1 VSSSGSD
8 PRIGTRLLGYRIE
21 ELLGRGGMGVVY
33 RAEHLGLG
41 RKVALK
47 LLTPELAENQGYRER
62 FMRESRMAARLE
74 HPNILPIYE
83 AGEAEGQLYIAMRYV
98 QGSDLA
104 KLLEREGRL
113 QPERAIGLLDQ
124 VANALDAAHRGGLV
138 HRDVKPAN
146 ILIAPELGPGS
157 TEHCYLCD
165 FGLLKHFDSSDD
177 LTSTGQFV
185 GTIPYVAPEQ
195 IEGRALDGR
204 VDVYALGC
212 VLFQCLTGTVPF
224 DREGDVAVIYAHLQ
238 DPPPS
243 ARRLRPEL
251 PAELDELVARA
262 LAKAP
267 GDRFATAT
275 ELVAAARTVLRP
287 HLRTQ
292 PWSFVPGAPAVAPGG
307 VAPGTEPALLREV
320 PAARTGAVPAGP
332 ARPPDAVP
340 GGEATSLLA
349 DDHAAGGLPAAAAP
363 VGAAL
368 PLGQPHSL
376 PGRPPAPAGGR
387 RLALRLGSLVLLAAV
402 VAGGLALASR
412 LGYWPGRRQLG
423 AAAAGPVGGDLAQP
437 GSVSGQPTSTC
448 ATGWQVPVPR
458 TPLRSEPLDHLRA
471 SMDVTGE
478 FLVAEMRL
486 FRGLDGSLWWYV
498 KASRGADPSF
508 RGRWLVVRQPNG
520 VRRVAAVAPYETGG
534 LRSPDWRAFSGQGD
548 PRRWP
553 GLPGAWRGSPVD
565 FAAAGGLPRELRG
578 CLAGT

>member
-1 VSSSGSD
+1 MSSSGSD

-33 RAEHLGLG
+33 RAEQLGLG

-47 LLTPELAENQGYRER
+47 LLSPELAESQGYRQR

-74 HPNILPIYE
+74 HPNILPVYE
-83 AGEAEGQLYIAMRYV
+83 AGEAEGLLYIAMRYV

-104 KLLEREGRL
+104 KVLEREGRL
-113 QPERAIGLLDQ
+113 RPQRAIDLLDQ
-124 VANALDAAHRGGLV
+124 VAHALDAAHRGGLV

-212 VLFQCLTGTVPF
+212 VLFQCLTGSVPY
-224 DREGDVAVIYAHLQ
+224 DRDSDIAIIYAHLQ
-238 DPPPS
+238 DSPPS
-243 ARRLRPEL
+243 AVRLRPEL
-251 PAELDELVARA
+251 PPELDELVARA

-267 GDRFATAT
+267 DDRFATAT

-292 PWSFVPGAPAVAPGG
+292 PWSFVPGPAAVART
-307 VAPGTEPALLREV
+307 ADPASPR
-320 PAARTGAVPAGP
+320 AAPAGP
-332 ARPPDAVP
+332 ARPPAAVP
-340 GGEATSLLA
+340 GGEATSVLA
-349 DDHAAGGLPAAAAP
+349 PDDRAAGGLAAAAAP
-363 VGAAL
+363 IGPAAPPVGGAL
-368 PLGQPHSL
+368 PLGQAHGSAGQPT
-376 PGRPPAPAGGR
+376 APAGRR
-387 RLALRLGSLVLLAAV
+387 RLAVRLGSLVLLAAV
-402 VAGGLALASR
+402 VAGGLAVASR
-412 LGYWPGRRQLG
+412 LGYWPGRRQAG
-423 AAAAGPVGGDLAQP
+423 SAAAAGGDLAQP
-437 GSVSGQPTSTC
+437 GSVSGGPTPTC
-448 ATGWQVPVPR
+448 ATGWQVPAPR
-458 TPLRSEPLDHLRA
+458 TPLRTEPLDHLRA
-471 SMDVTGE
+471 SMGVTGE
-478 FLVAEMRL
+478 FVVAEMRH
-486 FRGLDGSLWWYV
+486 FRGRDNSLWWYV
-498 KASRGADPSF
+498 KAWRSADPSF

-534 LRSPDWRAFSGQGD
+534 LRSPDWKAFSGQGA
-548 PRRWP
+548 PRPWR